1 MYYIREHN
9 HVLIEKKY
17 ISRKYGG
24 KFSYIGITYQGENC
38 NKITYFKSEPGNYKI
53 GHMEH

>member
-1 MYYIREHN
+1 MLIWEGKKGLGMYYIREHN

-24 KFSYIGITYQGENC
+24 KFSYIGITY
-38 NKITYFKSEPGNYKI
+38 
-53 GHMEH
+53 